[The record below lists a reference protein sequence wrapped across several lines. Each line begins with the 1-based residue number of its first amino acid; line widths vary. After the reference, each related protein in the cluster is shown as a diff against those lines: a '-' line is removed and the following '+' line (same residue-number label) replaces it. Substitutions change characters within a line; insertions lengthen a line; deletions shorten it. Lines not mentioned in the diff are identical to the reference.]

1 MKIIKKVSELQKIAL
16 KHLVNKDEIGLV
28 PTMGALHEGHI
39 SLISKS
45 VKNDDITIVS
55 IFVNPIQFGQNE
67 DYLKYP
73 RPLEK
78 DLAICK
84 KNHVNYVFVPSA
96 EEMFPRANRTRVEV
110 KGLQDLLCGRFRINH
125 FSGVDTVVAKL
136 FNITFADRAYFGM
149 KDFQQL
155 RIIEKMVKDL
165 NFRTKIVPCEIVRE
179 KSGLALSSR
188 NFYLNPE
195 EKESAVLISKTL
207 KLAKEEIKVKSF
219 SAAVKNAVKRISSIK
234 NSRIDYVEAVDFND
248 LSPVSKNTKKAVLA
262 VAVWIGKTRLI
273 DNIIISK
280 IVRE

>member
-1 MKIIKKVSELQKIAL
+1 MKIIRKVSELQKITL
-16 KHLVNKDEIGLV
+16 KHLINGDEIGLV
-28 PTMGALHEGHI
+28 PTMGALHDGHI

-78 DLAICK
+78 DLSVCK
-84 KNHVNYVFVPSA
+84 KSHVNYVFVPST
-96 EEMFPRANRTRVEV
+96 EEMFPQANITRVEV
-110 KGLQDLLCGRFRINH
+110 KGLQDLLCGRFRKDH
-125 FSGVDTVVAKL
+125 FLGAATVVAKL

-155 RIIEKMVKDL
+155 RIIEKMARDL

-179 KSGLALSSR
+179 RSGLALSSR
-188 NFYLNPE
+188 NSYLTTE
-195 EKESAVLISKTL
+195 EKKSAVLISKIL
-207 KLAKEEIKVKSF
+207 KHSKEEIKVKSF
-219 SAAVKNAVKRISSIK
+219 AAILKNVVKRISSIK
-234 NSRIDYVEAVDFND
+234 NSKIDYVEVVDFND
-248 LSPVSKNTKKAVLA
+248 LSQVSKNTKKAVLA

-280 IVRE
+280 KTS